1 MAYYRYPV
9 SGGEFVLLGSRYW
22 QLTFNGVQIGGLY
35 RTPQDALE
43 AIDALRGSPDVERLA
58 TTIKNEVGGPDIRG
72 SGHGKTAES
81 NSRHA

>member
-35 RTPQDALE
+35 RTPQDALD
-43 AIDALRGSPDVERLA
+43 AIGRRRQGHIPGAHLDGIIDPPPDLA
-58 TTIKNEVGGPDIRG
+58 RWDTR
-72 SGHGKTAES
+72 
-81 NSRHA
+81 SRVPADQVLPVS